1 MSTPTTRPGFLE
13 GAAVALALSLAG
25 GAAHVLLGVLLLSP
39 RVLPLTLAL
48 VGLGYLLYLLHR
60 AGHRAGRV
68 SALLLWLLATA
79 GTLAVAPA
87 LMVPVQL
94 LLLWTLRALFFQ
106 RGPVAALLDLGLVG
120 LGLGA
125 ALWAV
130 IAGASLA
137 LGLWCFFL
145 VQALFPSIPAA
156 RRRGPAEP
164 RDTGDDPFERAERSA
179 AASLRRLAGNA

>member
-1 MSTPTTRPGFLE
+1 MSTPATRPGFIE

-25 GAAHVLLGVLLLSP
+25 GAAHVLLGVLLPSAGG
-39 RVLPLTLAL
+39 LTLAL

-130 IAGASLA
+130 ITTGSLA
-137 LGLWCFFL
+137 LGLWSFFL